1 MAAVETYISTSELN
15 RRFNIQQQYSPTFG
29 PFYAVRVLH
38 SYRADGRAW
47 QKILFF
53 VLFSLPMSAA
63 ALALDLA
70 GFVVYGLYLLT
81 KKVIEIAASLIL
93 LAIETVLKKALAI
106 AAVIAGLVGTILILY
121 YKWDIIT
128 NFIKNLF

>member
-1 MAAVETYISTSELN
+1 MVVETYISETEA
-15 RRFNIQQQYSPTFG
+15 RQRFNVGQQYQPTFG

-38 SYRADGRAW
+38 SYRAEGKAW
-47 QKILFF
+47 QKILYFL
-53 VLFSLPMSAA
+53 LFSIPMTAA
-63 ALALDLA
+63 ALALDLL
-70 GFVVYGLYLLT
+70 GFLIYGVYLII
-81 KKVIEIAASLIL
+81 KKTIEIVAHLII